1 MSGIKIK
8 GTGRF
13 VPAKVITNDY
23 LAIVDHSG
31 TCTSRATLTTSAAA
45 ATAFGDTYSIAI
57 DLN

>member
-23 LAIVDHSG
+23 LSTIVD
-31 TCTSRATLTTSAAA
+31 TN
-45 ATAFGDTYSIAI
+45 DE
-57 DLN
+57 